1 MTLRLAPIAR
11 RALVLAFV
19 LIVWELTARINS
31 NVLFPPPS
39 DILSSWPEIL
49 TLEFLNLQII
59 PTLTLFFGTYLLG
72 SVLGVIFGG
81 VIGSHQLLY
90 TLLTP
95 HILFVRYIPTAA
107 RIPVIMGI
115 FGVGWESLFAAVF
128 LSSFLN
134 VLILTALGVAKVST
148 VTKENA
154 QLLELTEF
162 QTTFRVLI
170 PAAAGDVF
178 AALQTTLQTTLMVV
192 VLVESLASARGLG
205 AYLLDAQY
213 RFDIDQMWTTM
224 IILGVIGY
232 CCNQA
237 FVMFE
242 HRVGQWY
249 FSVKG
254 LGENVSS

>member
-1 MTLRLAPIAR
+1 MTLRLAPITK
-11 RALVLAFV
+11 RALVLFCV
-19 LIVWELTARINS
+19 LIVWELTARVNN
-31 NVLFPPPS
+31 NVLFPPLS
-39 DILSSWPEIL
+39 EILSSWPKIL
-49 TLEFLNLQII
+49 TMDFLTLQII
-59 PTLTLFFGTYLLG
+59 PTLTLFFGTYFLG
-72 SVLGVIFGG
+72 SVLGVILGG

-128 LSSFLN
+128 LSSFIN

-154 QLLELTEF
+154 HLLELTEF
-162 QTTFRVLI
+162 ETTFRVLI

-178 AALQTTLQTTLMVV
+178 AALQSTLQTTLMVV

-237 FVMFE
+237 LVMFE
-242 HRVGQWY
+242 HRVGKWY

-254 LGENVSS
+254 AGENVSS

>member
-11 RALVLAFV
+11 RALVLLSV
-19 LIVWELTARINS
+19 LIVWEVTARLNS
-31 NVLFPPPS
+31 NVLFPPLS
-39 DILSSWPEIL
+39 EILSSWPEIL

-59 PTLTLFFGTYLLG
+59 PTLTLFFGSYFLG
-72 SVLGVIFGG
+72 SILGVTFGG

-95 HILFVRYIPTAA
+95 HILFVRHIPTAA

-115 FGVGWESLFAAVF
+115 FGVGWQSLFTAVF

-134 VLILTALGVAKVST
+134 VLILTALGIAKVST

-154 QLLELTEF
+154 QLLELKEF

-178 AALQTTLQTTLMVV
+178 SALQTTLQTTLMVV
-192 VLVESLASARGLG
+192 VLVESLASASGIG
-205 AYLLDAQY
+205 AYLLDAQH

-224 IILGVIGY
+224 IILGFIGY

-237 FVMFE
+237 LVMFE
-242 HRVGQWY
+242 QRVGHWY

-254 LGENVSS
+254 AGENVTP